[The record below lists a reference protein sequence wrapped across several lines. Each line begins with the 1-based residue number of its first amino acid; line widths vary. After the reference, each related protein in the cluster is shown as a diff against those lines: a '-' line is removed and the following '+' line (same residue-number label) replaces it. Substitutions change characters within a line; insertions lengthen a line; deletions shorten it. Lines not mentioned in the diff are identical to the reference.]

1 MMLVSWLKTTLSGK
15 TRMSWPLQSEPRQ
28 IGKGWGREEDRN
40 AWTEELRELSSEDS
54 DPQVETRTNVHQI
67 LTEHR
72 PRTYY

>member
-1 MMLVSWLKTTLSGK
+1 MLVSWLKTIMSGK

-28 IGKGWGREEDRN
+28 IAKGWGREEDRN
-40 AWTEELRELSSEDS
+40 AWTEELRGLSSPEDS